1 MNPGATSQLLP
12 QDSRTTSVPQLH
24 LQANVSDLGTER
36 AVS

>member
-1 MNPGATSQLLP
+1 MNLTATSQLPP

-24 LQANVSDLGTER
+24 LQTNVSDLGTER